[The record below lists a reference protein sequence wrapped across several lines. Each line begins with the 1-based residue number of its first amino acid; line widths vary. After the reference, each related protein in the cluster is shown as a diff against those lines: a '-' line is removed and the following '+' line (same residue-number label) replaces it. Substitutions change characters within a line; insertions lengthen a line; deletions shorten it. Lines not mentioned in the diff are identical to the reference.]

1 MLSASKVTVLNPTI
15 CKSKRGRTMEKN
27 IQNNKI
33 YWQLTTLVASIIYI
47 GIMINGYFNMF
58 FSTVNSMGL
67 SLLIAS
73 TLTLMGWLLAKL
85 IAINGGIKNAV
96 ALFIPLVLLSA
107 AGIFNAMMVNTQGS
121 TIFREAVDEANS
133 SFETLESNAK
143 NLLRSEDVEILEGKI
158 NNLKTAFFQEISNP
172 INCGQGP
179 AANRIFTEL
188 KNYLPDLTLLSG
200 NKQCGNVDKLL
211 PFYEKQITD
220 GLLKHPTM
228 LENRPKFD
236 ALNKIK
242 ELSAKRKTEAGEAIA
257 NISANENLIVN
268 VKPILETISRDYKT
282 ASDLLKNNIGKDQ
295 ARNIKSD
302 LELDAVRSLGDVTKF
317 PRLILSRINDVLM
330 YFILMFAIGID
341 WILIYLLKRSSEISE
356 AEKPNNTQQSSTP
369 SGLKF

>member
-1 MLSASKVTVLNPTI
+1 MT
-15 CKSKRGRTMEKN
+15 KN
-27 IQNNKI
+27 TQNNKI
-33 YWQLTTLVASIIYI
+33 FWQLTALVGSIIYI

-58 FSTVNSMGL
+58 FSTVNSMGI

-73 TLTLMGWLLAKL
+73 ILTLMGWLLAKL
-85 IAINGGIKNAV
+85 IAINGGIKNAI

-107 AGIFNAMMVNTQGS
+107 AGIFNAMMVNTQGP

-133 SFETLESNAK
+133 SFETLESNSEK
-143 NLLRSEDVEILEGKI
+143 LLRSDAVEALEGKV

-172 INCGQGP
+172 INCGQGS
-179 AANRIFTEL
+179 AANRIFSEL
-188 KNYLPDLTLLSG
+188 KTYLPDLTLLSG

-211 PFYEKQITD
+211 PFYNKQITD

-228 LENRPKFD
+228 LENKPKLD

-242 ELSAKRKTEAGEAIA
+242 ELSAKRKTETDEAIT

-295 ARNIKSD
+295 AKNIKSD

-317 PRLILSRINDVLM
+317 PRLILSRMNDILM

-341 WILIYLLKRSSEISE
+341 WILIYLLKRSSEMSDT
-356 AEKPNNTQQSSTP
+356 EKPNILQQSSTP